1 MAIGRISGSV
11 LKSNLTR
18 NGTDLAFETNLLYL
32 DVTNSRVGIG
42 TSEPSQQLHVSG
54 TTKTTNLTVDSQLTI
69 GSQVI
74 KAQGTNGFSV
84 NEDFDPSNDS
94 SQTAYHFTS
103 GAGRSELAF
112 TLARTGQ
119 FTDGFGIYGTS
130 ANNTFV
136 SFGEQSNTN
145 WEWRSG
151 VGIQPLDLDGGSL
164 RMKLDSS
171 GNLDVYGDLSITGSF
186 SPGSIS
192 ISDNIITTNT
202 SNADLEL
209 TANGSGNVAI
219 KSTRIQYT
227 NSKYIIKEYILY
239 GTTTD
244 ALETEIFINGTSN
257 NRIPIQTDS
266 TVNYTVDFTAR
277 RTDVD
282 GTSAGYQLKGVIDN
296 NSGTVADVGNVYEI
310 MVSEDDVNL
319 AVDARADNTNK
330 SLDIFV
336 QGTSGATFAW
346 LACVKTYEVIE

>member
-32 DVTNSRVGIG
+32 DVTNNRIGVG
-42 TSEPSQQLHVSG
+42 TSEPSTALHVNG
-54 TTKTTNLTVDSQLTI
+54 NATI
-69 GSQVI
+69 
-74 KAQGTNGFSV
+74 T
-84 NEDFDPSNDS
+84 
-94 SQTAYHFTS
+94 
-103 GAGRSELAF
+103 
-112 TLARTGQ
+112 
-119 FTDGFGIYGTS
+119 
-130 ANNTFV
+130 
-136 SFGEQSNTN
+136 
-145 WEWRSG
+145 
-151 VGIQPLDLDGGSL
+151 
-164 RMKLDSS
+164 
-171 GNLDVYGDLSITGSF
+171 GDLSLSGSF

-192 ISDNIITTNT
+192 LSDNIITTNA

-219 KSTRIQYT
+219 KSTRIQYI
-227 NSKYIIKEYILY
+227 NPKYIIKEYILY

-244 ALETEIFINGTSN
+244 ALETEIFINGSSN

-336 QGTSGATFAW
+336 QGTSGATFNW